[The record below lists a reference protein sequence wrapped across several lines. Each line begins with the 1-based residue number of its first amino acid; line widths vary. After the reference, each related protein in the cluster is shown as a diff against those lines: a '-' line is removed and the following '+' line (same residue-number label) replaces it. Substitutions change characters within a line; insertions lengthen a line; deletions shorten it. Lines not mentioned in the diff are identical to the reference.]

1 MTFLALIAIIFFG
14 FAVYNLTCAFVD
26 IPTKKTSQ
34 MMMLSRKQQGTKN
47 EKLLDVYVTKIAGW
61 IAPYLRLD
69 RLKRNK
75 VQCALDIA
83 GLQLTP
89 EIYTARAWVTAGAVG
104 LCAIPMAFLIPLL
117 VPILIGLAV
126 ALWFSTYYAAFD
138 FVKKRRKLIEGEI
151 PRFAL
156 TVGQSLE
163 NDRDVLKILTSYRR
177 VAGKD
182 FGAELDQ
189 TIADMKTGNY
199 ENALIRFETRIGSP
213 MLSDVIRGLIGV
225 LRGDDQRMYFKM
237 ITFDMRQIEQNNLKK
252 EAAKRPKKIQRY
264 SMMMLICIMIIYLVV
279 KRQISFL
286 FEDPG
291 FCIDVFCTIAEP
303 VRYYN
308 RDTES
313 GAWYSS
319 TPDWHENG
327 SLIREDLIFEVIANG
342 VVCALDG
349 NGNFEGKKT
358 FVPFYQFRQSLVQ
371 SVHTQ
376 HPHLQDHEAL
386 REKLLSLPD
395 ARETVG
401 HGWYWENWLFATDV
415 ENTAEEAVDS
425 AEWLNSQF
433 HILAVRYTHK
443 PTGFVFTNYRFRDK
457 RAEAKSSG
465 HDLLLYDWKDQ

>member
-75 VQCALDIA
+75 VQRALDIA

-89 EIYTARAWVTAGAVG
+89 EVYTARAWVTAGAVG

-237 ITFDMRQIEQNNLKK
+237 ITFDIPNGSCIFLTDGRCSVYPARTRTCRIYPLTVGPGERGRDFEYCLCLDRHKSHFTGSRVSVKDWLYQNFKREDKEYVKREYEIATELGKLMRAIDPAMRQGIVFKVLYYRYYNFDLDQPFQPQYEQNNRHLL
-252 EAAKRPKKIQRY
+252 A
-264 SMMMLICIMIIYLVV
+264 
-279 KRQISFL
+279 
-286 FEDPG
+286 
-291 FCIDVFCTIAEP
+291 
-303 VRYYN
+303 
-308 RDTES
+308 
-313 GAWYSS
+313 
-319 TPDWHENG
+319 
-327 SLIREDLIFEVIANG
+327 DLHRI
-342 VVCALDG
+342 
-349 NGNFEGKKT
+349 
-358 FVPFYQFRQSLVQ
+358 
-371 SVHTQ
+371 
-376 HPHLQDHEAL
+376 
-386 REKLLSLPD
+386 
-395 ARETVG
+395 ARE
-401 HGWYWENWLFATDV
+401 
-415 ENTAEEAVDS
+415 
-425 AEWLNSQF
+425 Q
-433 HILAVRYTHK
+433 
-443 PTGFVFTNYRFRDK
+443 
-457 RAEAKSSG
+457 
-465 HDLLLYDWKDQ
+465 